1 MLVKLL
7 SANMD
12 AVFYGVVIF
21 LGIFSMLVKLK
32 LGHYLSFA
40 SEVLVFWLVF
50 VLHGGTMT
58 GGFAA
63 TVASLLAGI
72 FLPLLLRR
80 W

>member
-1 MLVKLL
+1 MLVNLL

-12 AVFYGVVIF
+12 AVFYGVIIF
-21 LGIFSMLVKLK
+21 AGLLSMLVKFK
-32 LGHYLSFA
+32 AGKYLAFT

-50 VLHGGTMT
+50 QLHGGSMT

-72 FLPLLLRR
+72 FFPFLLRR